1 LPIFGAALFAY
12 LRFPYWSIVVLAAC
26 FAALYF
32 WLNRRALGVTRLV
45 AFANESMP
53 PAYVVI
59 AFILLGLSI
68 GVGFLAIQT
77 AVYAGMRW
85 LVG

>member
-1 LPIFGAALFAY
+1 
-12 LRFPYWSIVVLAAC
+12 
-26 FAALYF
+26 
-32 WLNRRALGVTRLV
+32 
-45 AFANESMP
+45 MP